1 MRMDEEYS
9 FKTTLLLYWYILG
22 VPICMVLFA
31 YILSLMDLPILV
43 GLSFLLIVMYAGI
56 IGVLIILTSASI
68 YSIRRGR
75 LR

>member
-1 MRMDEEYS
+1 MEEEYS

-22 VPICMVLFA
+22 VPICIVLFA
-31 YILSLMDLPILV
+31 YILSLMDIPTLV

-56 IGVLIILTSASI
+56 IGVLIILTSAQI